1 MTKLNIRKNIA
12 KALHATADAVEK
24 IDIEGTNVKLNEYR
38 IRLAALI
45 MPSDTVFVITTK
57 SEL

>member
-1 MTKLNIRKNIA
+1 MTKLNIRKNLA
-12 KALHATADAVEK
+12 KVLHATADAVQK
-24 IDIEGTNVKLNEYR
+24 IDTEGTNVKLNEYR

-45 MPSDTVFVITTK
+45 MPSDMAFVITTK

>member
-12 KALHATADAVEK
+12 KALHATASAVEK
-24 IDIEGTNVKLNEYR
+24 IDNVKLNEYR

-45 MPSDTVFVITTK
+45 MPSDTAFVITTK